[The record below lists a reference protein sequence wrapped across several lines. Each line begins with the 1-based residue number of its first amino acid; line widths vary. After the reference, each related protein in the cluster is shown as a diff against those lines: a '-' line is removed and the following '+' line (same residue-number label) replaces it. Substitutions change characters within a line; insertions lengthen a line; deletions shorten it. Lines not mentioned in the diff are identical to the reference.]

1 MFDLKAINPGLYE
14 NWLAVQGASP
24 EFFSPPDPAA
34 VQELEA
40 LAGGKLPDDYKSFL
54 LKYGS
59 VGGSMNTGVRYFHCQ
74 YPGREVIDADFG
86 LISGAKHTIASTKIL
101 SRPHLTLDN
110 VGARIPE
117 NMIAT
122 NIDNY
127 CTFLI
132 DLRPD
137 SFGRM
142 YYISNLKKKTFGTPG
157 YDWDNVAFV
166 GETFMEFLAGVGT
179 KEQLKARYPKVKV
192 R

>member
-14 NWLAVQGASP
+14 NWMLVKDAPP
-24 EFFSPPDPAA
+24 EFHSPPDPSA
-34 VQELEA
+34 VQELET
-40 LAGGKLPDDYKSFL
+40 LAGGKLPQDYKDFL
-54 LKYGS
+54 LEYGD
-59 VGGSMNTGVRYFHCQ
+59 VGGSVQTGVRYFLCR
-74 YPGREVIDADFG
+74 YPDKEVIDSDFAM
-86 LISGAKHTIASTKIL
+86 ISGARHTIASTKVL
-101 SRPHLTLDN
+101 SKPHQTLDN
-110 VGARIPE
+110 VGPRIPE

-132 DLRPD
+132 DLRSD

-142 YYISNLKKKTFGTPG
+142 YYISDLKKKTFGTPG

-166 GETFMEFLAGVGT
+166 GETFTEFMAGVGT
-179 KEQLKARYPKVKV
+179 KEELKAKYPKVKV